1 MKELLQDITI
11 YHKNNQSWDRYNL
24 SKVSVRD
31 TSIRNRDTTGV
42 TDVNNATIRILD
54 IDGYN
59 NIYFVNKD
67 DVIVTLKVDD
77 EIKLAPLTE
86 LKSKYGKD
94 NVYQVSSIDKFI
106 FKDSDLKDL
115 QHIKLGAI

>member
-42 TDVNNATIRILD
+42 TDVNNATIRIFD

>member
-24 SKVSVRD
+24 SKVSVRN

-42 TDVNNATIRILD
+42 TDVNNATIRIFD